1 MAFPYVAALTAI
13 NELIRITED
22 RLNKDGEPVSDA
34 LLEAKRE
41 LVNAEADISQSLA
54 DENPGG

>member
-22 RLNKDGEPVSDA
+22 RLNQDGEPVSDA

-41 LVNAEADISQSLA
+41 LVNAEADISQGLA
-54 DENPGG
+54 DEDSGS